1 MRRGQKAIPIIEPVK
16 EYVRDD
22 GSIGVLYD
30 VRKVFDVSQTTARP
44 CLPRRV
50 DPHAAARRAGR
61 SLADEN
67 RAG

>member
-30 VRKVFDVSQTTARP
+30 VRKVFDVSQT
-44 CLPRRV
+44 PRG
-50 DPHAAARRAGR
+50 HAARAEWTLTPRSRRWSLARRR
-61 SLADEN
+61 E
-67 RAG
+67 

>member
-44 CLPRRV
+44 CRPRRSG
-50 DPHAAARRAGR
+50 PSRRARGAGR